1 MPSSAAP
8 KAATLRQSARK
19 PKAAPD
25 WQQLDQQLCFSL
37 YAASL
42 AMTKLYKPLLEPLK
56 LTYPQYLALL
66 ALWERDA
73 LGVGELGERLGLDSG
88 TLTPLLKRMQIAGL
102 LQRDRAPDDE
112 RRVIIK
118 LTPAGRAMKREAR
131 TIPTQLAAATRCSHD
146 EMQDLTQRLQ
156 VLRRQLQ
163 ASLDG
168 VVGPAH

>member
-1 MPSSAAP
+1 MKPSLLPPAP
-8 KAATLRQSARK
+8 HREGKAAAG
-19 PKAAPD
+19 
-25 WQQLDQQLCFSL
+25 WQLLDRQLCFAL

-66 ALWERDA
+66 VLWERDG
-73 LGVGELGERLGLDSG
+73 LGVGELGDRLGLDSG
-88 TLTPLLKRMQIAGL
+88 TLTPLLKRMQTAGL
-102 LQRDRAPDDE
+102 LQRDRAADDE

-131 TIPTQLAAATRCSHD
+131 AIPVQLAASTRCSHD

-156 VLRRQLQ
+156 ALRQQLQ
-163 ASLDG
+163 TALDDAESA
-168 VVGPAH
+168 AH